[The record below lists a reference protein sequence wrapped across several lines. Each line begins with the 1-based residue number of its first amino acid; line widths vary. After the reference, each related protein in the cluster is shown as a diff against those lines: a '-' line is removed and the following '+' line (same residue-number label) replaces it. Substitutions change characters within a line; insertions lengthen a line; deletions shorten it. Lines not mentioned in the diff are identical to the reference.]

1 MSAPLSEFF
10 EDFDYFYFSKFP
22 ESIQKIASDK
32 AITITSHGFL
42 YYGQV
47 DKNKKPI
54 GKGFSVKSVKAG
66 YKF

>member
-1 MSAPLSEFF
+1 MSPLLSEFF
-10 EDFDYFYFSKFP
+10 KDFDYFYFSKIP

-32 AITITSHGFL
+32 AITIGSHSSL

-47 DKNKKPI
+47 DKNKTPI
-54 GKGFSVKSVKAG
+54 GKGFSVKSVKGG